1 MDTPQDSLLEKFRDQ
16 VELFSSFSNEEI
28 LTVLKM
34 SSDKLRL
41 SLGDVVFRE
50 GTPANKMYVILSGSV
65 RITRSL
71 GLEGEEELAIL
82 NHGQIFGE
90 MGLIDAAPRSAR
102 ATSAQDGTIL
112 LTLSENSL
120 KELSS
125 DLIYKF
131 YKNFSSLLARRLR
144 AANDQTTRL
153 AASERLL
160 TTQVRRLT
168 ASDSAFRER
177 LRGADLRDADLTGA
191 DLRKTDFRGA
201 LLMGAKFRNA
211 NLRETS
217 FRGADLDG
225 VHFTDVDM
233 RGSDFT
239 GADLRGA
246 IFRGTN
252 LDETKFTAAQV
263 ESMKILGEIGEQ
275 VVGVDKPAY
284 ESKTNIGPVDTPPP
298 PKS

>member
-1 MDTPQDSLLEKFRDQ
+1 METPQESLLEKFRDQ
-16 VELFSSFSNEEI
+16 VELFSSFTNEEI

-41 SLGDVVFRE
+41 ASGDVVFRE
-50 GTPANKMYVILSGSV
+50 GSPANKMYVILSGSV

-71 GLEGEEELAIL
+71 GLEGEEELAVL
-82 NHGQIFGE
+82 SHGQIFGE

-102 ATSAQDGTIL
+102 ATSAEDGTIL

-120 KELSS
+120 RELES
-125 DLIYKF
+125 DLVYKF
-131 YKNFSSLLARRLR
+131 YRNFASLLARRLR

-153 AASERLL
+153 AATERTL

-177 LRGADLRDADLTGA
+177 LRGADLRDANLSGSDLRRA
-191 DLRKTDFRGA
+191 DLRGA
-201 LLMGAKFRNA
+201 VLMGATFRDV
-211 NLRETS
+211 NLREAS

-225 VHFTDVDM
+225 VHFTDVDL
-233 RGSDFT
+233 RGADFT
-239 GADLRGA
+239 GADLKGA

-252 LDETKFTAAQV
+252 LDESKFTAAQV
-263 ESMKILGEIGEQ
+263 QSMKIQGEIGEE
-275 VVGVDKPAY
+275 VVGIK
-284 ESKTNIGPVDTPPP
+284 SKMKDQQED
-298 PKS
+298 